1 MDSEQTSVLRALVK
15 DRTFVLGLVII
26 TVIVFG
32 CLAAPLLTPYG
43 PWDHDLT
50 QALQA
55 PSAAH
60 PLGTDEQGRDLLCR
74 MLYGGRLTLFIA
86 VTSVFAAF
94 ILGTG
99 AGVAAGYLGGRT
111 ENIIMRAT
119 DVLLAFPSILLAI
132 AIIATVGV
140 GTTNIILAVGIYSV
154 PQFARVARSATISV
168 VRNDYILAAV
178 ALGTSHWGI
187 VFRHVLPNALAP
199 ILVQATFR
207 MASAILTA
215 ASLSFLG
222 LGVQPGEPEWGAILN
237 AGKKY
242 LRVAPYLSTFP
253 GLAIFLTIMGLNLM
267 GDGLRDALDPSLK

>member
-1 MDSEQTSVLRALVK
+1 MGSEQTSVLRALVK
-15 DRTFVLGLVII
+15 DRTFVLGFSII
-26 TVIVFG
+26 AVIVFA
-32 CLAAPLLTPYG
+32 CLAAPLLTTYG
-43 PWDHDLT
+43 PWDHDLA

-55 PSAAH
+55 PSGAH
-60 PLGTDEQGRDLLCR
+60 PLGTDEQGRDLFCR

-94 ILGTG
+94 ILGAG

-168 VRNDYILAAV
+168 VRNDYVQAAV
-178 ALGTSHWGI
+178 ALGASHWGI

-222 LGVQPGEPEWGAILN
+222 LGVPPGEPEWGAILN
-237 AGKKY
+237 VGKKY

-267 GDGLRDALDPSLK
+267 GDGLRDTLDPSLK